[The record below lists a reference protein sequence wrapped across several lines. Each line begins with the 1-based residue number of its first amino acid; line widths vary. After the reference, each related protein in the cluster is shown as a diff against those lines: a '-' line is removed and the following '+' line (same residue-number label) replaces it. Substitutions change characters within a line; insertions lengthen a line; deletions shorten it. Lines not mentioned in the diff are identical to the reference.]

1 MQNINLNF
9 ICPILPLSAVTGK
22 IPMSHPPTQV
32 LVTVKLNNICTL
44 KYRTQSYPPLCITI
58 NLLGTVYNKGLEG
71 FILLA
76 IN

>member
-1 MQNINLNF
+1 MRNINLNF

-22 IPMSHPPTQV
+22 IQMSHPPPQV

-58 NLLGTVYNKGLEG
+58 NLLDTVYNKGLEG